1 MAWAEEERRRM
12 DMAAIAASVISGLS
26 LAAITGLAGFMSRQ
40 MGEIREEWAAMRT
53 AQRNALKASIVQS
66 YETAQRDG
74 YISACEL
81 ETMNRRAESYYA
93 LGGNNYIHAIM
104 AHANSDLEVRG
115 EIPR

>member
-1 MAWAEEERRRM
+1 MGGGRKETDGYGGDCRERHQRP
-12 DMAAIAASVISGLS
+12 
-26 LAAITGLAGFMSRQ
+26 LACRYHCLAGFMSRQ
-40 MGEIREEWAAMRT
+40 MGEIREEWGAMRT

-66 YETAQRDG
+66 YEAAQRDG

-104 AHANSDLEVRG
+104 THANSDLEVRG

>member
-1 MAWAEEERRRM
+1 MDGWQKGDGL

-40 MGEIREEWAAMRT
+40 MEEIKSEWGAMGT

-66 YETAQRDG
+66 YEAAQRDG

-93 LGGNNYIHAIM
+93 LGGNNYVHALM
-104 AHANSDLEVRG
+104 RHANEDFEVRG

>member
-1 MAWAEEERRRM
+1 MAWAAEERRRM

-40 MGEIREEWAAMRT
+40 MGEIRGEWAAMRT